1 MDACEFQYG
10 LFLVDKKFRNILE
23 TRNLVAKHVISE
35 LYVNII
41 VSLSSHEQVYVMMQR
56 FQIYF
61 PHLLDDEG
69 RSISRSLASLNIQDK
84 SKTEIFW
91 IILEGLV
98 SQRLSIDIRVPSQN
112 HLIPSAIFHVNVNF
126 QLPGVKRGLKR
137 VSKLAISNKMITRS

>member
-41 VSLSSHEQVYVMMQR
+41 ESLSSHEQVYVMMQR

-112 HLIPSAIFHVNVNF
+112 HFIPSAIFHVNVNF
-126 QLPGVKRGLKR
+126 QLPGVKPGSKR

>member
-1 MDACEFQYG
+1 
-10 LFLVDKKFRNILE
+10 
-23 TRNLVAKHVISE
+23 
-35 LYVNII
+35 
-41 VSLSSHEQVYVMMQR
+41 MMQH

-112 HLIPSAIFHVNVNF
+112 HFIPSAIFHVNVNF
-126 QLPGVKRGLKR
+126 
-137 VSKLAISNKMITRS
+137 